1 LTQSPTIKTQF
12 ALELPV
18 SIRHARR
25 ADLPSLEWNEEMWG
39 YRELFEQAYE
49 DTLRNRRL
57 ILIADIRGYA
67 MGRLFV
73 QLCPGNFYYAD
84 GITRGYMYSFSVIP
98 ILQGCGIGTR
108 LIEAAEEELV
118 LRGFQW
124 ATIAVS
130 VENVRAKQLY
140 ERLGYA
146 VFRKD
151 NSHWTY
157 NDPDGRL
164 REVRETCWAMKK
176 RLVNYPLSRRLSLF
190 D

>member
-1 LTQSPTIKTQF
+1 MTQF

-18 SIRHARR
+18 SIRHANRD
-25 ADLPSLEWNEEMWG
+25 DLRNLEWNEEMWS
-39 YRELFEQAYE
+39 YRELFEQAYN
-49 DTLRNRRL
+49 DSLQNRRL
-57 ILIADIRGYA
+57 MLIADVNGHA
-67 MGRLFV
+67 LGRLFV

-84 GITRGYMYSFSVIP
+84 GISRGYMYSFSVIAY
-98 ILQGCGIGTR
+98 LQGCGIGTR
-108 LIEAAEEELV
+108 LIQVAETELRV
-118 LRGFQW
+118 RGFQW

-130 VENVRAKQLY
+130 VENPRARGLY
-140 ERLGYA
+140 ERLGYE

-157 NDPDGRL
+157 HDPDGRL

-176 RLVNYPLSRRLSLF
+176 RVVNHSATRRLSLF